1 MSSPEE
7 AAEWPALSYSTKI
20 TGTELCQ
27 GKSERKGGFT
37 QKWLH
42 LLWESPVWDNST
54 LSKVLYFYSNLHY
67 EANLIRLENFVF

>member
-1 MSSPEE
+1 MMLMLSSRWKGMSSPEE

-37 QKWLH
+37 QKGLH
-42 LLWESPVWDNST
+42 L
-54 LSKVLYFYSNLHY
+54 
-67 EANLIRLENFVF
+67 